1 MMKPMRLFYEK
12 TDTAKYI
19 SHLDIN
25 RCMQRAMKRAGI
37 PLWFTEGFNPH
48 AYLTFPLP
56 LALGYES
63 VYECVDFRLVE
74 EMSEEEIVSR
84 LNGVF
89 PMGLRAVSAAEPQH
103 KSLQI
108 VSASYEVRLQLL
120 DTDADK
126 TKAILEAFFAQPEI
140 KAIKRTKKGEKEVS
154 LKEHLKELALSVD
167 GEEVLIKITLPAG
180 NDFNIN
186 PTLVLDSFAK
196 DTGMMIDS
204 VKVLKT
210 GVYLENGEKFR

>member
-74 EMSEEEIVSR
+74 EMSEEEIVSI
-84 LNGVF
+84 F
-89 PMGLRAVSAAEPQH
+89 ES
-103 KSLQI
+103 
-108 VSASYEVRLQLL
+108 
-120 DTDADK
+120 
-126 TKAILEAFFAQPEI
+126 
-140 KAIKRTKKGEKEVS
+140 
-154 LKEHLKELALSVD
+154 
-167 GEEVLIKITLPAG
+167 
-180 NDFNIN
+180 
-186 PTLVLDSFAK
+186 
-196 DTGMMIDS
+196 MM
-204 VKVLKT
+204 K
-210 GVYLENGEKFR
+210 